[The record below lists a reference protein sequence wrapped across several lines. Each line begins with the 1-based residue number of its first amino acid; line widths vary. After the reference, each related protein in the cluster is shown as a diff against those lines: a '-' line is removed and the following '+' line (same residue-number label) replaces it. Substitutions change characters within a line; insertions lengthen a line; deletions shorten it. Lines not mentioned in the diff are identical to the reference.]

1 MLDQG
6 RIVQKGSH
14 HELGFQEGMDKQMSQ
29 DLQGWYEKKAC
40 CGDRMRGALCG
51 SAPLRLSGVILT

>member
-1 MLDQG
+1 VDRIVVLDQG

-29 DLQGWYEKKAC
+29 DLQVWYEK
-40 CGDRMRGALCG
+40 
-51 SAPLRLSGVILT
+51 